1 MSIAAGQPYGT
12 ARMRWPAPLFSSDA
26 GQAASALQEIQ
37 QVGVDL
43 VLEGRAHAVRRALVD
58 FQLRALDDLDESMD
72 SSDFTAWHRVCD
84 VPIV

>member
-1 MSIAAGQPYGT
+1 LPSNLKPYFEESEQF
-12 ARMRWPAPLFSSDA
+12 L
-26 GQAASALQEIQ
+26 
-37 QVGVDL
+37 VYL
-43 VLEGRAHAVRRALVD
+43 VLQRRAHAMRRAFVD